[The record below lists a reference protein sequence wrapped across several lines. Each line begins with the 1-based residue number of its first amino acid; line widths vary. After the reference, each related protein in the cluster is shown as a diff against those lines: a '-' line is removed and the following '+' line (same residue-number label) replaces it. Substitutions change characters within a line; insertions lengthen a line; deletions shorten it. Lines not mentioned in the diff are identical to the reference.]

1 MLIWPTKRVDEVL
14 DYQIDWTDRLD
25 GEEIVDQSAT
35 AVPRGGIAEIER
47 DTAVAGAVQ
56 TVWLKGGRQGVGF
69 IDVTVRT
76 PSGRVHEEAVQI
88 TVAR

>member
-1 MLIWPTKRVDEVL
+1 MA
-14 DYQIDWTDRLD
+14 
-25 GEEIVDQSAT
+25 QSAT
-35 AVPRGGIAEIER
+35 AVPRGGIAELDRPTVSTGGI
-47 DTAVAGAVQ
+47 Q

-88 TVAR
+88 TVVR